1 MKEYYLTNNYE
12 LIEASKSIFDRLQPY
27 YRYDLI
33 GISEKESLLLS
44 SSSKEI
50 ITKIDNRIAK
60 KLLSLRTELIRN
72 INNYT
77 VTSNSI
83 ANSKRD
89 KLLPFFQRIVEMG
102 WRYDIDMKKVKD
114 QFKCQM
120 YFILKNSQRNIC
132 EYSGSLEQIHYFNV
146 FDFDDVNPKEISC
159 SENEL
164 FQITE
169 EDFGNLKLIQR
180 KIANS
185 KLNIRLIVDNI
196 LKLDAFGIELT

>member
-50 ITKIDNRIAK
+50 ITKIDNHIAK
-60 KLLSLRTELIRN
+60 KLLSLRKELIRN

-102 WRYDIDMKKVKD
+102 WRYDIDMKKAKD
-114 QFKCQM
+114 QFKNQM